1 MAISMPITA
10 QPEQVVA
17 ANIDARPI
25 LPLAGAGLSLW
36 DSAEKTRDELAH
48 RIDGFFRSRRI
59 NARVQISQP
68 GVYPLEVDAECWI
81 PAGESSVV
89 AKVARSAL
97 SIRIS
102 VDPYR
107 ENPMRYDVSLNR
119 HGRVYTSSYWRL
131 SMAEVTELLVFLL
144 DGGRKPDFF
153 RSRTPFIL
161 ALIAAFVPFF
171 DVTEKNRLIPEARP
185 SWFTLPTVLFFS
197 GLTIAAMLLL
207 SSVYDDSYDGSS
219 SGLSLL
225 LAIVVLIGSSI
236 ASYKISHRRT
246 VLQAVPK
253 QPVRCPRRERLIDT
267 WHVSVPDAGD
277 DFDAFKQRIYAVA
290 RATDQGVHGGV
301 EIHENPT
308 PRGFE
313 SRERL
318 VLTMGQATL
327 HVHVQRFG
335 RDAFVGWD
343 SHLNWRRWAEG
354 DIESRTVVDRSAVE
368 YRTLK
373 VGIHVP
379 TEFDL
384 MEANVLSETT
394 HLRIVNE
401 IKSFLKER
409 EIEADLDFRIIR
421 GDRANAL
428 DRDRNAPPDAQKA

>member
-10 QPEQVVA
+10 EPAEVRP

-25 LPLAGAGLSLW
+25 LPLAVGGTSLW
-36 DSAEKTRDELAH
+36 DRAEKIRDELADK
-48 RIDGFFRSRRI
+48 IDAFFRQRRI
-59 NARVQISQP
+59 TARVQTSQP
-68 GVYPLEVDAECWI
+68 GMYPSEVVAECWI
-81 PAGESSVV
+81 PAGESRVV
-89 AKVARSAL
+89 AKAARSAL
-97 SIRIS
+97 TIRIS

-107 ENPMRYDVSLNR
+107 EIPMRYDVELDR
-119 HGRVYTSSYWRL
+119 HGRRRSGSYWKL
-131 SMAEVTELLVFLL
+131 SDPELHELLAFML
-144 DGGRKPDFF
+144 DGGRLPQFF
-153 RSRTPFIL
+153 RSRTHPIL
-161 ALIAAFVPFF
+161 RLIAAFVPFL
-171 DVTEKNRLIPEARP
+171 DAEEKNELIPEAKP
-185 SWFTLPTVLFFS
+185 SWFTLPLCLFYG
-197 GLTIAAMLLL
+197 GLATAILLFASAL
-207 SSVYDDSYDGSS
+207 NSKPYDGSS
-219 SGLSLL
+219 PGLRIVFALVILAGSIIVSAYISG
-225 LAIVVLIGSSI
+225 
-236 ASYKISHRRT
+236 RRT

-253 QPVRCPRRERLIDT
+253 QPGRCPRRERLIDT
-267 WHVSVPDAGD
+267 WHVSVPGAGD
-277 DFDAFKQRIYAVA
+277 DFYAFKQRIYTVA
-290 RATDQGVHGGV
+290 CATDHRVQDNV
-301 EIHENPT
+301 EVHENPT

-354 DIESRTVVDRSAVE
+354 DVEARTIANRSAVE
-368 YRTLK
+368 YRSLK

-401 IKSFLKER
+401 IRAFLKER

-421 GDRANAL
+421 GDRSRAL
-428 DRDRNAPPDAQKA
+428 DDGKKAQSGAQSA

>member
-1 MAISMPITA
+1 MAISIPITVE
-10 QPEQVVA
+10 PEHIGPA
-17 ANIDARPI
+17 TIDARPI
-25 LPLAGAGLSLW
+25 LPLAGAGQSLW
-36 DSAEKTRDELAH
+36 DSAEKARDDVAEK
-48 RIDGFFRSRRI
+48 IDAFFRRRRI

-68 GVYPLEVDAECWI
+68 GVYPSEVDAECWI
-81 PAGESSVV
+81 PAGESRVV
-89 AKVARSAL
+89 TKVARSAL
-97 SIRIS
+97 SIKIS

-107 ENPMRYDVSLNR
+107 KNPMRYDVVLDR
-119 HGRVYTSSYWRL
+119 HGRVQAASYWKL
-131 SMAEVTELLVFLL
+131 HDTELDELLAYLL
-144 DGGRKPDFF
+144 DGGRTPQFF
-153 RSRTPFIL
+153 RSRTPFIFR
-161 ALIAAFVPFF
+161 LIAAFVPFL
-171 DVTEKNRLIPEARP
+171 DPAEKNQLIPEVRS
-185 SWFTLPTVLFFS
+185 SWLTLPSAIFLGGLAVAILLFAN
-197 GLTIAAMLLL
+197 AA
-207 SSVYDDSYDGSS
+207 SDQSFDGSS
-219 SGLSLL
+219 RGLSVLL
-225 LAIVVLIGSSI
+225 SVVVLIGSGI
-236 ASYKISHRRT
+236 VSYVISNRRP

-290 RATDQGVHGGV
+290 RATDQGVQGSV
-301 EIHENPT
+301 EVHENPT

-354 DIESRTVVDRSAVE
+354 EIESRTVVDRSAVE
-368 YRTLK
+368 YRALK

-421 GDRANAL
+421 GDRAKAL
-428 DRDRNAPPDAQKA
+428 DSGKNAQPAANGA

>member
-1 MAISMPITA
+1 M
-10 QPEQVVA
+10 
-17 ANIDARPI
+17 
-25 LPLAGAGLSLW
+25 SLW
-36 DSAEKTRDELAH
+36 DGAEKARDDLAH
-48 RIDGFFRSRRI
+48 RIDAFFRSRQI

-68 GVYPLEVDAECWI
+68 GAYPLEVDAECWI
-81 PAGESSVV
+81 PAGESHVV

-97 SIRIS
+97 SIKIS

-119 HGRVYTSSYWRL
+119 HGRVHTGTYWKL
-131 SMAEVTELLVFLL
+131 SVAEFTELLVYLL
-144 DGGRKPDFF
+144 DGGHTPQFF

-161 ALIAAFVPFF
+161 ALVAAFVPFF
-171 DVTEKNRLIPEARP
+171 DAAEKNRLIPEARP
-185 SWFTLPTVLFFS
+185 SWFTLPIAIFFVGLAAATFLF
-197 GLTIAAMLLL
+197 LTAITARP
-207 SSVYDDSYDGSS
+207 YDGTSP
-219 SGLSLL
+219 GLSIL
-225 LAIVVLIGSSI
+225 LAVGALIGSI
-236 ASYKISHRRT
+236 VISSWISSRRK
-246 VLQAVPK
+246 VLHAVPK
-253 QPVRCPRRERLIDT
+253 QPMRCPRRERLIDA

-290 RATDQGVHGGV
+290 RATDQGVQGSV
-301 EIHENPT
+301 ETHENPT

-354 DIESRTVVDRSAVE
+354 DVESRTVADGSSVE

-428 DRDRNAPPDAQKA
+428 DSGRNAQPAAQKA

>member
-1 MAISMPITA
+1 MAVSIPISA
-10 QPEQVVA
+10 GPEA
-17 ANIDARPI
+17 TGPANVDARPI

-36 DSAEKTRDELAH
+36 DSAEKTRDDLAH
-48 RIDGFFRSRRI
+48 RIDAFFRGRQI
-59 NARVQISQP
+59 KARVQISQP

-89 AKVARSAL
+89 TKVARSAL
-97 SIRIS
+97 SITIS

-119 HGRVYTSSYWRL
+119 HGRVYAGSYWKL
-131 SMAEVTELLVFLL
+131 SVAEFTELLEYLL
-144 DGGRKPDFF
+144 DGGSKPQFF

-161 ALIAAFVPFF
+161 ALIAAFVPFV

-185 SWFTLPTVLFFS
+185 SWFTLPTVVFSAGLAAAVFLF
-197 GLTIAAMLLL
+197 LV
-207 SSVYDDSYDGSS
+207 SVTARPYDGTSPALVMLFAVATLVGS
-219 SGLSLL
+219 
-225 LAIVVLIGSSI
+225 IVVSSW
-236 ASYKISHRRT
+236 ISSRRT

-277 DFDAFKQRIYAVA
+277 DFDAFKQRIYTVA
-290 RATDQGVHGGV
+290 RATDRDVQSSV
-301 EIHENPT
+301 EVHENTT

-313 SRERL
+313 LRERL

-354 DIESRTVVDRSAVE
+354 DVESRTVADRTAVE

-373 VGIHVP
+373 VGVHVP

-428 DRDRNAPPDAQKA
+428 DSGKNAQPAAEKA